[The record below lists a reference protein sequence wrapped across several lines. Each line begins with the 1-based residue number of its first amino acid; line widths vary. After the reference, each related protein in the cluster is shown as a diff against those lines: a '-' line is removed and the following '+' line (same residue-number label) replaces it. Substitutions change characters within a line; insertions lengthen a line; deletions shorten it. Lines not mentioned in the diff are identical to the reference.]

1 MDILFN
7 FINNN
12 ASKPKNIIPENNN
25 IRSNTSDSEDKNTK
39 ENVDE
44 IDLLKR
50 IEMLEKEIKNIK
62 IRETKSNNTH
72 TETLNGLKKEIDA
85 LKIEQIEMKQNY
97 DFNENKIFKQLK
109 KQEDKLEQLEMANKI
124 MNEKMK
130 KIENK
135 KDTIKAC
142 GISQSIIN
150 FITYAF
156 GENISQK
163 FTDKVSFIQ
172 KYIDDKINKE
182 ENKSLLLEE
191 LKQLVTEIETLKYD
205 GDISAHSE
213 ITLQSFFDLVKGCEN
228 VKKILLDLNLSSMLT
243 KFNEMY
249 ELEFSKKNYD
259 DVYASILTIMDS
271 KKDLFYANFGF

>member
-50 IEMLEKEIKNIK
+50 IEMLEKEIKDIK

-97 DFNENKIFKQLK
+97 N
-109 KQEDKLEQLEMANKI
+109 
-124 MNEKMK
+124 
-130 KIENK
+130 
-135 KDTIKAC
+135 
-142 GISQSIIN
+142 
-150 FITYAF
+150 
-156 GENISQK
+156 
-163 FTDKVSFIQ
+163 
-172 KYIDDKINKE
+172 
-182 ENKSLLLEE
+182 
-191 LKQLVTEIETLKYD
+191 
-205 GDISAHSE
+205 HS
-213 ITLQSFFDLVKGCEN
+213 
-228 VKKILLDLNLSSMLT
+228 
-243 KFNEMY
+243 
-249 ELEFSKKNYD
+249 
-259 DVYASILTIMDS
+259 
-271 KKDLFYANFGF
+271 